1 MIDLILEQMQHDKP
15 QALLCTDEAFTY
27 YHISIVGFYLVY
39 RTNSHRPDG
48 RRCYYL
54 TNELAMC
61 LGFHNLHQMHL
72 CLTTLQYWR
81 RFVSVQRLRVAI
93 DRYHNRQERFRNM
106 AKNIEI

>member
-15 QALLCTDEAFTY
+15 RELLCTDEAFTY
-27 YHISIVGFYLVY
+27 CNISIAGFYLMY
-39 RTNSHRPDG
+39 RTTTHRPDG
-48 RRCYYL
+48 RRCYFL

-61 LGFHNLHQMHL
+61 LGFHDLHQMHL

-93 DRYHNRQERFRNM
+93 DRYHHRQERFRQM
-106 AKNIEI
+106 AQDIEI